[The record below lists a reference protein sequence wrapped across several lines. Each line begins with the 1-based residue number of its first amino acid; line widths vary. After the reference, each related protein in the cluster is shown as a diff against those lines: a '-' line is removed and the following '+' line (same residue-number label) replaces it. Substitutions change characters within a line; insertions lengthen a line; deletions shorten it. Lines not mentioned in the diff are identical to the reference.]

1 MPQEPEIDIR
11 KFVEY
16 SMNPNHP
23 DNQGNWMAFAT
34 LGYDVQAIENQCEK
48 ARRSA

>member
-1 MPQEPEIDIR
+1 MSQEPEIDIR

-23 DNQGNWMAFAT
+23 DNQG
-34 LGYDVQAIENQCEK
+34 YESE
-48 ARRSA
+48 